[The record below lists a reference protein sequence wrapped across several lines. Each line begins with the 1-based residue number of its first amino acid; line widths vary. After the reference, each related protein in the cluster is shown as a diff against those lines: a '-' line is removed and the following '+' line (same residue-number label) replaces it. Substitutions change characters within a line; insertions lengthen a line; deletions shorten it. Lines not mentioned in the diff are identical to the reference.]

1 MFSNAPIDSLRYE
14 ESFNTLKISVITSM
28 TFLGVNYGIIFILWF
43 FMVFDTIFGMSKVVA
58 LHGWGALNKR
68 DFFIGIGTKMAVI
81 FIPMSIAVT
90 GFFAGYDLTIFVN
103 TAMWALIANDATS
116 CYTNIL
122 SIKKKKNY
130 VNKDLIELLINTL
143 RALIYN
149 GAKSALDKLK
159 GNDICDF
166 NEGGPKDEKKG
177 EVHSDPLHGRKP
189 EANS

>member
-14 ESFNTLKISVITSM
+14 ESFNTLKISVVTSM

-43 FMVFDTIFGMSKVVA
+43 FMVSDTVLGMGKAATLGGWDA
-58 LHGWGALNKR
+58 LSRGK
-68 DFFIGIGTKMAVI
+68 FFYGIGTKMAII

-143 RALIYN
+143 RSLIYSGIKN
-149 GAKSALDKLK
+149 ALGKIK
-159 GNDICDF
+159 ESEVCDF
-166 NEGGPKDEKKG
+166 NEDKDETDERG
-177 EVHSDPLHGRKP
+177 NRTDEGI
-189 EANS
+189 

>member
-1 MFSNAPIDSLRYE
+1 SDTIL
-14 ESFNTLKISVITSM
+14 
-28 TFLGVNYGIIFILWF
+28 GIIKAATL
-43 FMVFDTIFGMSKVVA
+43 G
-58 LHGWGALNKR
+58 GWDALNKKA
-68 DFFIGIGTKMAVI
+68 FFVGIGTKLAVL
-81 FIPMSIAVT
+81 FIPLSMAVT

-103 TAMWALIANDATS
+103 TAMWALIANDAIS

-122 SIKKKKNY
+122 SIKKRRSY
-130 VNKDLIELLINTL
+130 VNKDLVELLINTL

-166 NEGGPKDEKKG
+166 NEEEPKDEKKG

-189 EANS
+189 DANS